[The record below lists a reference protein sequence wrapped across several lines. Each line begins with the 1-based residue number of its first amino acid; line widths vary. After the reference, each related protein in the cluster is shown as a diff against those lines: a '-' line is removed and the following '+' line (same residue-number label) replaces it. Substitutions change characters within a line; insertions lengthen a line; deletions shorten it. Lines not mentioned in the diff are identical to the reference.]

1 MVSYLRGLRR
11 AIGSID
17 GRRLLRSA
25 TLALVASVAMGLT
38 AKAATT
44 IAAPY
49 GGRLMEVAI
58 GVSAGVLVYM
68 VMAFALRMEEI
79 SLLKQALSAGRTA
92 RPARD

>member
-1 MVSYLRGLRR
+1 
-11 AIGSID
+11 
-17 GRRLLRSA
+17 
-25 TLALVASVAMGLT
+25 MGLT

-44 IAAPY
+44 IALPHCR
-49 GGRLMEVAI
+49 GRRKVAI